1 MMRAGAL
8 VAFASIAL
16 ILLGFLIYA
25 IRGQEQ
31 TGVTA
36 LASASVVPTATH
48 SASPLPTPS
57 VQPTGSPT
65 PASPAGLYVNQTWKF
80 SVILPPPY
88 RRSARLS
95 IENSGSQRPAAAD
108 AFTAR
113 TEPDEA
119 GLANQRCDT
128 ACAIWNYVAVV
139 DVFTGTG
146 TQSPRDFYNAFSYS
160 RDQQLQ
166 DITVDGH
173 AGLKVT
179 NAPSYPIEYLIK
191 DGDRMFMLGY
201 TIYQPGTYDVPP
213 GASKEKLDAILTS
226 FKFVP

>member
-1 MMRAGAL
+1 MRELSIAAA
-8 VAFASIAL
+8 VAIAL
-16 ILLGFLIYA
+16 IVVGVVLYA
-25 IRGQEQ
+25 VRGPRD
-31 TGVTA
+31 TA
-36 LASASVVPTATH
+36 VLAPA
-48 SASPLPTPS
+48 
-57 VQPTGSPT
+57 SPT
-65 PASPAGLYVNQTWKF
+65 PTVTRTATPTVPPTPTGLYVNQALKF
-80 SVILPPPY
+80 SVVLPPPY

-95 IENSGSQRPAAAD
+95 TENSGGQRPAAAD

-113 TEPDEA
+113 TEQDE
-119 GLANQRCDT
+119 LAVSSQRCET

-139 DVFTGTG
+139 DVFTGIG
-146 TQSPRDFYNAFSYS
+146 TQSPRDYYNAFSYN
-160 RDQQLQ
+160 RDQQLE

-173 AGLKVT
+173 PALKVT

-191 DGDRMFMLGY
+191 DGDRMFILGY

>member
-1 MMRAGAL
+1 MREVSIAAA
-8 VAFASIAL
+8 VAIAL
-16 ILLGFLIYA
+16 IVFGVVLYA
-25 IRGQEQ
+25 VRGQRE
-31 TGVTA
+31 TA
-36 LASASVVPTATH
+36 VLAPASPTATLTRT
-48 SASPLPTPS
+48 ATPATTPTAPS
-57 VQPTGSPT
+57 TPSPT
-65 PASPAGLYVNQTWKF
+65 PTGLYVNQALKF
-80 SVILPPPY
+80 SVVLPPPY

-95 IENSGSQRPAAAD
+95 IENSGGQRPAAAD

-113 TEPDEA
+113 TEQDE
-119 GLANQRCDT
+119 LAVSSQRCET

-146 TQSPRDFYNAFSYS
+146 TQSPRDYYNAFSYN
-160 RDQQLQ
+160 RDQQLE

-173 AGLKVT
+173 PALKVT

-191 DGDRMFMLGY
+191 DGDRMFILGY